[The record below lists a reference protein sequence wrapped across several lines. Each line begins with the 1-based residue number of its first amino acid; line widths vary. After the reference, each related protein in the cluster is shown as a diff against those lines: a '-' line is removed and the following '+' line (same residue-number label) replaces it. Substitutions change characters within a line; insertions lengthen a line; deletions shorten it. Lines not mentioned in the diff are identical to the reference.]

1 MMKEP
6 AVILKKDKDKPI
18 RNRHHWIF
26 SGAVKSLPAF
36 EDGAILPV
44 RSDSGDVLGHAY
56 FNVKSSIIGR
66 MLSFDETAPLEA
78 VEKNIDQALALRK
91 TLLGEKTNACRLINA
106 EGDNLPGLIVDR
118 YDDVL
123 VIQIATLG
131 MEKLKPLVLGFLI
144 KKISPRSIYERSNL
158 PTRREEGLADFEGHL
173 FGERVETVEINEDGV
188 RFLVEILGSQKTGF
202 FLDLREM
209 RRLVKSL
216 AEGRQVL
223 NCFCYTGAFSIA
235 ALAGNAAKV
244 DSVDSSER
252 AIELA
257 RRNVD
262 LNGFSK
268 EANGFFVEDIFEFFR
283 RKEDRPHDFIILD
296 PPAFAKKKTDVVQAC
311 RGYKDI
317 NRLAMGKILP
327 RGLLLTFSCSYFVNE
342 SLFQKV
348 IFQAAAE
355 TRRKVRLLQRHHLA
369 YDHPINIFHPES
381 DYLKGLLLYVE

>member
-1 MMKEP
+1 MKEP

-26 SGAVKSLPAF
+26 SGAVRSLPAF

-44 RSDSGDVLGHAY
+44 RSDSGDLLGYAY

-66 MLSFDETAPLEA
+66 MLSFDKTAPLEA
-78 VEKNIDQALALRK
+78 VEKNIGEALALRK
-91 TLLGEKTNACRLINA
+91 MLHFEKTNACRLINA

-118 YDDVL
+118 YNDVL

-131 MEKLKPLVLGFLI
+131 MERLKPLILSSLI

-158 PTRREEGLADFEGHL
+158 PTRREEGLSDFEGHL
-173 FGERVETVEINEDGV
+173 YGDRVETVEIKEDGV

-209 RRLVKSL
+209 RQLVKSL
-216 AEGRQVL
+216 AEGRTVL

-257 RRNVD
+257 RRNFE
-262 LNGFSK
+262 LNGFSEK
-268 EANGFFVEDIFEFFR
+268 ANRFFIEDVFEFLR
-283 RKEDRPHDFIILD
+283 RKEDRSYDLIILD

-317 NRLAMGKILP
+317 NRLAIGKILP

-342 SLFQKV
+342 ALFQKV

-355 TRRKVRLLQRHHLA
+355 ARRKVRLLQRHHLA
-369 YDHPINIFHPES
+369 HDHPVNIFHPES
-381 DYLKGLLLYVE
+381 EYLKSLVLYVE

>member
-1 MMKEP
+1 MKEP

-26 SGAVKSLPAF
+26 SGAVGSLPAF

-44 RSDSGDVLGHAY
+44 RSDSGDLLGYAY

-66 MLSFDETAPLEA
+66 MLSFDKTAPLEA
-78 VEKNIDQALALRK
+78 VEKNIDEALALRK
-91 TLLGEKTNACRLINA
+91 MLLFEKTNACRLINA

-118 YDDVL
+118 YDDIL

-131 MEKLKPLVLGFLI
+131 MEKLKPLILSSLI

-158 PTRREEGLADFEGHL
+158 PTRREEGLTDFEGHL
-173 FGERVETVEINEDGV
+173 YGDRVETVEIKEDGV

-209 RRLVKSL
+209 RQLVKSL
-216 AEGRQVL
+216 AEGRTVL

-257 RRNVD
+257 RRNFE
-262 LNGFSK
+262 LNGFSEK
-268 EANGFFVEDIFEFFR
+268 ANRFFVEDVFEFLR
-283 RKEDRPHDFIILD
+283 RKEDRSYDLIILD

-317 NRLAMGKILP
+317 NRLAIGKILP

-342 SLFQKV
+342 ALFQKV

-355 TRRKVRLLQRHHLA
+355 ARRKVRLLQRHHLA
-369 YDHPINIFHPES
+369 HDHPVNIFHPES
-381 DYLKGLLLYVE
+381 EYLKSLVLYVE